1 MAGEV
6 IRTIKSKEEE
16 AEEIINAAHLEARR
30 IIQEARDR
38 KRELFREKDRLLE
51 KEGEMIKA
59 RYDGETAG
67 VLDQIEKEEKE
78 QISRINAQYEK
89 NLPAVINY
97 IVDHII
103 KE

>member
-6 IRTIKSKEEE
+6 IRTIKRKEEE
-16 AEEIINAAHLEARR
+16 AGEIINAAHLEARR
-30 IIQEARDR
+30 IVQEARDR

-59 RYDGETAG
+59 RYDKETAG
-67 VLDQIEKEEKE
+67 VLAQIEKEERE
-78 QISRINAQYEK
+78 QIYRINAQYEK
-89 NLPAVINY
+89 NLPAVVSY
-97 IVDHII
+97 IIEHIV

>member
-59 RYDGETAG
+59 RYDDETAG

-97 IVDHII
+97 IIDRIV